1 MSNPDSTPEG
11 CGPALNA
18 PPSSSSNDHPFDR
31 GVALQAVGA
40 GQFRGTASPDYWNRV
55 GPFGGMTA
63 AMMLNSTLIASE
75 RLGDPIALTVNYAAP
90 MAMAEYQINAS
101 AVRTNRTTQHWTMAL
116 MQDQQTVATGSAVF
130 GLRRPSWHRAEVTMP
145 SDLPGADSLTM
156 LERAMPMTW
165 FKQYDLRPIRS
176 LGSLADPQV
185 STHAWI
191 RDQPPRALDYPSLVA
206 ICDSV
211 MPWMFRRRKELVPI
225 STVSLSVYFHVSSAE
240 LATVGSDHVY
250 TKAYGQICHT
260 GYKDSNAQIWSRDGV
275 LLATTQQ
282 MMWVKD

>member
-1 MSNPDSTPEG
+1 
-11 CGPALNA
+11 
-18 PPSSSSNDHPFDR
+18 
-31 GVALQAVGA
+31 
-40 GQFRGTASPDYWNRV
+40 
-55 GPFGGMTA
+55 
-63 AMMLNSTLIASE
+63 MMLNSTLIASE

-90 MAMAEYQINAS
+90 MAMADYQIDS
-101 AVRTNRTTQHWTMAL
+101 CAVRTNRTTQHWTMAL
-116 MQDQQTVATGSAVF
+116 TQARQTVATGSAVF
-130 GLRRPSWHRAEVTMP
+130 GLRRPSWHRAEVALP
-145 SDLPGADSLTM
+145 SKLPAADGLTV

-176 LGSLADPQV
+176 LGSLDDPQV

-191 RDQPPRALDYPSLVA
+191 RDQPPRALDYPALVA
-206 ICDSV
+206 ICDTV

-240 LATVGSDHVY
+240 LAEVGSDHVY
-250 TKAYGQICHT
+250 TKAFGQICHA
-260 GYKDSNAQIWSRDGV
+260 GYMDSNAQIWRRDGV